1 MYVNVL
7 TNSLLTE
14 ENLLLLD
21 TVVVKCKRGETT
33 WFHIVVWNFKKIN
46 VGRRDP
52 FSSFERQCITH
63 EIGFVD
69 LFTNQIFLKMSNTL
83 KKSTF

>member
-1 MYVNVL
+1 MKHVRERAYKQL
-7 TNSLLTE
+7 TKQ

-33 WFHIVVWNFKKIN
+33 WFDIVVWNFKKIN

-52 FSSFERQCITH
+52 
-63 EIGFVD
+63 
-69 LFTNQIFLKMSNTL
+69 LFLVSKDNIQFMKLGLWVISQIRHT
-83 KKSTF
+83 